1 MLQYDGRLELSLLQG
16 ILFGIFMVIT
26 NLLILKMPAP
36 MISGLMAGM
45 FFGVFMYFI
54 FPIILYKYPIIHDR
68 QAEAE
73 LGKNEEL
80 LVKIPANLLR
90 GIKGVGGL
98 GLSYLTAGLLYLT
111 DSRLFFKPHSVKK
124 KELEIPLNNIMDVGK
139 RRTMR
144 IIPNGI
150 FVRTRLGDEYR
161 FIVWRRDEPIQL
173 LLGHPPS
180 AIIGNYRARS

>member
-1 MLQYDGRLELSLLQG
+1 
-16 ILFGIFMVIT
+16 MVIT

-36 MISGLMAGM
+36 LISGLMSGM

-68 QAEAE
+68 QAEAK

-98 GLSYLTAGLLYLT
+98 GLLYLT
-111 DSRLFFKPHSVKK
+111 DSRLFFKPHSVMQKK
-124 KELEIPLNNIMDVGK
+124 KELEIPLNDIVEVGK
-139 RRTMR
+139 RRIMR

-161 FIVWRRDEPIQL
+161 FIVWRRDELIQL
-173 LLGHPPS
+173 LLGHLPS
-180 AIIGNYRARS
+180 VMTGNYRARS